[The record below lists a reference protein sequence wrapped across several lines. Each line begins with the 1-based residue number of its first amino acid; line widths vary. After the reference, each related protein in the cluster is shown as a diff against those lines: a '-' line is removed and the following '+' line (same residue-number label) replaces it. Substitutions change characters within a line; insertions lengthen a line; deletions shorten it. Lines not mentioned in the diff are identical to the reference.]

1 MVTIDS
7 HDSGASTASRS
18 RVHAHRLA
26 LLVLVVVPLA
36 GFAVAIGWSWRSG
49 VIRPVD
55 LALLAGLY
63 LFTGF
68 GITAGYHR
76 LFAHASFRTPALVRH
91 LLAVA
96 GSMACQGPVISWVA
110 AHRRHHSH
118 SDREDDPHS
127 PHHHGKGLIGLF
139 RGLWHAHLGWLF
151 GARDL
156 QLRRWAPDL
165 LAEPALAR
173 VDQGFLLWVALGLA
187 IPAGIGFSVDPG
199 WRGALLGLLW
209 GGLARIFLVQHV
221 TWSVNSV
228 CHVFGTRPYRSRDL
242 STNNLPCA
250 LLSLGEGWHNNHHAF
265 PASARHGLGRWQL
278 DLTWVL
284 IHALEKIGL
293 ASDVRLPSARE
304 KAAKAR
310 P

>member
-1 MVTIDS
+1 MTTTDGGS
-7 HDSGASTASRS
+7 SGTATVPHLRA
-18 RVHAHRLA
+18 HAHRVA
-26 LLVLVVVPLA
+26 LLVLVIVPLA
-36 GFAVAIGWSWRSG
+36 GFAAAIAWSWASG
-49 VIRPVD
+49 VVRPVD

-76 LFAHASFRTPALVRH
+76 LFAHASFRTPTLVRR

-118 SDREDDPHS
+118 SDGEDDPHS
-127 PHHHGKGLIGLF
+127 PHHHGKGLVGLF

-156 QLRRWAPDL
+156 QLERWAPDL

-173 VDQGFLLWVALGLA
+173 IDRGFLLWVALGLA
-187 IPAGIGFSVDPG
+187 LPAGIGFSVDPG

-278 DLTWVL
+278 DLTWLL

-304 KAAKAR
+304 KAAKAQ